1 MIHKYTNKYI
11 FAIIGFLVLFALYL
25 QYSIKQ
31 STQELKQ
38 QEISKAERYAEQIG
52 AYIESK
58 IVKAGKVNLEKQP
71 HLREELNKIL
81 STFLTEEYRY
91 IFLLHK
97 DDKGHYRFLL
107 DGSLEDPVEY
117 NTIFFPKSNLF
128 DTVYTTQEPRIIEQ
142 KEGVEHVWLS
152 LLHPIVINGRTEALL
167 VLDLSK
173 GYGEYLSNFNSP
185 LMSIVT
191 LMQLFL
197 VISLLFLAYIAYH
210 YHKLRESVL
219 KDPLTSVHTK
229 VFLQEFFDRESVDEY
244 DAILIDIDEFKQ
256 INEKYGYESGNTV
269 LKRFSRKMVDLLP
282 ETAKVIR
289 TGGSEFF
296 IIVQKGGEDFDLLAK
311 TLFTRLSEQRY
322 FVENETIS
330 LTFSMSAIIVPKGT
344 NSIFNIQRTLDEK
357 LLEIKSRGKNE
368 LAVIGTLTSDEIKYK
383 DLDYIKEAL
392 AEERLLCLYQPI
404 YHTKTRKVSKYEALV
419 RLMDKEDPK
428 KLIEPKYFIN
438 MIKGTTQY
446 IKMSKL
452 VLRQVFEVL
461 RQYPELELSLNL
473 DLDDLYNVDMM
484 KLITQE
490 LSRNKKAA
498 NRLTFEIL
506 ESNEIKDYEQ
516 VALIFQ
522 QLKTFGSK
530 IAIDDFGSGYANY
543 VYLIKLDI
551 DILKIDGKIIQELEH
566 HPERTKVM
574 VTSINELAKV
584 YGYEVVAEFVSSKE
598 IYEAVSKL
606 DVTYSQGYYFGKP
619 EPLDPQYISQIPK

>member
-1 MIHKYTNKYI
+1 MIYKYTNKYI
-11 FAIIGFLVLFALYL
+11 FTIIGLLVFFALYL
-25 QYSIKQ
+25 QYSISQ
-31 STQELKQ
+31 STEELKR
-38 QEISKAERYAEQIG
+38 QEISKAEHYAKQIG
-52 AYIESK
+52 KYVESK
-58 IVKAGKVNLEKQP
+58 IVKSGKLNLEQQP
-71 HLREELNKIL
+71 HLREELNEIL
-81 STFLTEEYRY
+81 STFLTKEYRY

-97 DDKGHYRFLL
+97 DHKGHYRFLL
-107 DGSLEDPVEY
+107 DGSIEDPVEY
-117 NTIFFPKSNLF
+117 NTIFFPKSKLF
-128 DTVYTTQEPRIIEQ
+128 DTVYATQKPQIIEQ

-152 LLHPIVINGRTEALL
+152 LLHPIVVNGETQALL
-167 VLDLSK
+167 VMDLSK

-191 LMQLFL
+191 MMQLFL
-197 VISLLFLAYIAYH
+197 LISLLFLAYFAYH

-219 KDPLTSVHTK
+219 RDPLTSVYTK
-229 VFLQEFFDRESVDEY
+229 VFLQEFFDREKVDGH

-269 LKRFSRKMVDLLP
+269 LKHFSQKMMELLP
-282 ETAKVIR
+282 VTAKVIR

-296 IIVQKGGEDFDLLAK
+296 IVVKKGSSDFERMAK

-330 LTFSMSAIIVPKGT
+330 LTFSMSAIIIPEETG
-344 NSIFNIQRTLDEK
+344 SIFNIQRTLDEK

-368 LAVIGTLTSDEIKYK
+368 LAIIGTLTSDEIKYK

-404 YHTKTRKVSKYEALV
+404 FQTKTKKVSKYEALV
-419 RLMDKEDPK
+419 RLIDKEDPQK
-428 KLIEPKYFIN
+428 QIEPKYFIN

-452 VLRQVFEVL
+452 VLRQVFNVL

-473 DLDDLYNVDMM
+473 DLDDLYNADMM

-506 ESNEIKDYEQ
+506 ESHEIKDYEQ

-551 DILKIDGKIIQELEH
+551 DILKIDGKIVQELEH
-566 HPERTKVM
+566 HKDRTRIMMESLNK
-574 VTSINELAKV
+574 LAKI

-598 IYEAVSKL
+598 IYDAVVQL
-606 DVTYSQGYYFGKP
+606 DIAYSQGYYLGKP
-619 EPLDPQYISQIPK
+619 EPLDPQYISRKS

>member
-1 MIHKYTNKYI
+1 
-11 FAIIGFLVLFALYL
+11 
-25 QYSIKQ
+25 
-31 STQELKQ
+31 
-38 QEISKAERYAEQIG
+38 
-52 AYIESK
+52 
-58 IVKAGKVNLEKQP
+58 
-71 HLREELNKIL
+71 
-81 STFLTEEYRY
+81 
-91 IFLLHK
+91 
-97 DDKGHYRFLL
+97 
-107 DGSLEDPVEY
+107 
-117 NTIFFPKSNLF
+117 
-128 DTVYTTQEPRIIEQ
+128 
-142 KEGVEHVWLS
+142 
-152 LLHPIVINGRTEALL
+152 
-167 VLDLSK
+167 
-173 GYGEYLSNFNSP
+173 
-185 LMSIVT
+185 
-191 LMQLFL
+191 
-197 VISLLFLAYIAYH
+197 
-210 YHKLRESVL
+210 
-219 KDPLTSVHTK
+219 
-229 VFLQEFFDRESVDEY
+229 
-244 DAILIDIDEFKQ
+244 
-256 INEKYGYESGNTV
+256 
-269 LKRFSRKMVDLLP
+269 
-282 ETAKVIR
+282 
-289 TGGSEFF
+289 
-296 IIVQKGGEDFDLLAK
+296 
-311 TLFTRLSEQRY
+311 
-322 FVENETIS
+322 
-330 LTFSMSAIIVPKGT
+330 
-344 NSIFNIQRTLDEK
+344 
-357 LLEIKSRGKNE
+357 
-368 LAVIGTLTSDEIKYK
+368 
-383 DLDYIKEAL
+383 
-392 AEERLLCLYQPI
+392 
-404 YHTKTRKVSKYEALV
+404 
-419 RLMDKEDPK
+419 
-428 KLIEPKYFIN
+428 

-619 EPLDPQYISQIPK
+619 EPLDPQYLSQSPK